1 MNRTKVMATLT
12 NERLEEISSG
22 KGCVPLTV
30 EAQQLA
36 DENLSLRT
44 KLAELEKQKPVAWT
58 NADNLFDVS
67 IGHAAHI
74 APRDENTYRMPLY
87 ARPVPQA
94 VSQPTPIQP
103 YTVPDEI
110 DVKDPAL
117 DTHRKWMAEGWNRC
131 RATMLQST
139 GSEPSP
145 MVTVE
150 HRRVIEMLLSV
161 CAAAF
166 EIADDTCNQ
175 EVDGEW
181 CHVVPDNSFSR
192 LSDALDNIENSLPSE
207 YAELPN
213 TVLQWATVPRH
224 ALRELLQ
231 PALNGGTE

>member
-1 MNRTKVMATLT
+1 MSATNKAQIMATLT
-12 NERLEEISSG
+12 NERLEDIANG
-22 KGCVPLTV
+22 KGCIPLTV

-36 DENLSLRT
+36 AENLDLRT
-44 KLAELEKQKPVAWT
+44 QLAGK
-58 NADNLFDVS
+58 
-67 IGHAAHI
+67 
-74 APRDENTYRMPLY
+74 
-87 ARPVPQA
+87 
-94 VSQPTPIQP
+94 P

-224 ALRELLQ
+224 ALRALLQ